1 MKTLKLTTAILGLAS
16 LLFIGCEQY
25 DDSALSGRV
34 DDLEGRVTELE
45 TLVAQ
50 LNTNIASLQT
60 LVEAVEGQDRITSVT
75 PMTEGDGGFIVTFE
89 KAGPITVYNGHDSSI
104 SAKQE
109 ADGIWYWTIDGEF
122 ILVDGQKVP
131 ATAEYGAPQMRIN
144 SETKQFEFSTD
155 NGVTWTPCGDVATSG
170 IGTIKDVKKGSD
182 SVDFTLYDNS
192 VISIPL
198 VQTFAIDVE
207 VTERAVMPNGYIT
220 INYTIISGDEDTRL
234 KVFADDGFSA
244 SVSGDWQSGSI
255 NVFAPAEI
263 PSEASIL
270 VVAINGKG
278 EMTGKILDFEEGQF
292 SIAKNTAMVGN
303 QGGDV
308 TIEVKTNLLEKEYSV
323 MVDPGAMGWL
333 SQKIDTRSVPVRTDV
348 LTFTAAPYEGDQ
360 PRTGK
365 ILLSA
370 GSDMLEFTVTQ
381 LAVFLPEGGETD
393 FGTFSEYSAN
403 TRSFVADGTKTASG
417 WYVNGDCLIMGPET
431 FGYWDNAG
439 EGAVV
444 LVNSVSSTAP
454 RTRKLTSPTITSG
467 IGTLTIYH
475 QSAAVTNSQLIGYE
489 VKVVVTNGTDTV
501 EYMIERTAEE
511 VKENPRVVFTDTH
524 EVNMTGDITV
534 TLETTHKYEN
544 TAALYYKG
552 AAAITGVEWSGYVA
566 Q

>member
-263 PSEASIL
+263 PLEASIL

-278 EMTGKILDFEEGQF
+278 EMTGKLLDFEEGQF

-308 TIEVKTNLLEKEYSV
+308 TIEVKTNLLEEEYSV
-323 MVDPGAMGWL
+323 MVDPAAVGWL
-333 SQKIDTRSVPVRTDV
+333 SQKIETRSVPVRTDV

-365 ILLSA
+365 IMLSA
-370 GSDMLEFTVTQ
+370 GDGMIEFTVTQ

-454 RTRKLTSPTITSG
+454 RTGKLTSPTITSG

-501 EYMIERTAEE
+501 EYMIEKTAEE
-511 VKENPRVVFTDTH
+511 VKENPRVIFTDTH

-544 TAALYYKG
+544 TATLYYKG

>member
-454 RTRKLTSPTITSG
+454 RTGKLTSPTITSG

>member
-25 DDSALSGRV
+25 DDSALTGRV

-155 NGVTWTPCGDVATSG
+155 NGATWTPCGDVATSG

-234 KVFADDGFSA
+234 RVFADDGFSA
-244 SVSGDWQSGSI
+244 SVYGDWQSGSI
-255 NVFAPAEI
+255 NVSAPAEI

-308 TIEVKTNLLEKEYSV
+308 TIEVKTNLLEDEYSV
-323 MVDPGAMGWL
+323 MVDPAAVGWL

-370 GSDMLEFTVTQ
+370 GSDMVEFTVTQ

-403 TRSFVADGTKTASG
+403 VRSFVTDGTKTASG

-431 FGYWDNAG
+431 TGYWDNAG

-454 RTRKLTSPTITSG
+454 RTGKLTSPTITSG

-475 QSAAVTNSQLIGYE
+475 QSAAVSNSQLIGYE

-501 EYMIERTAEE
+501 EYMIEKTAED
-511 VKENPRVVFTDTH
+511 VKENARMVFTDTH

-544 TAALYYKG
+544 TATLYYKG

>member
-234 KVFADDGFSA
+234 RVFADDGFSA

-308 TIEVKTNLLEKEYSV
+308 TIEVKTNLLEDEYSV

-403 TRSFVADGTKTASG
+403 MRSFVADGTKTASG

-431 FGYWDNAG
+431 TGYWDNAG

-454 RTRKLTSPTITSG
+454 RMGKLTSPTITSG

-475 QSAAVTNSQLIGYE
+475 QSAAVSNSQLIGYE

-501 EYMIERTAEE
+501 EYMIEKTAEE
-511 VKENPRVVFTDTH
+511 VKENPRVIFTDTH
-524 EVNMTGDITV
+524 EVSMTGDITV

>member
-308 TIEVKTNLLEKEYSV
+308 TIEVKTNLLEEEYSV
-323 MVDPGAMGWL
+323 MVDPAAVGWL
-333 SQKIDTRSVPVRTDV
+333 SQKIETRSVPVRTDV

-403 TRSFVADGTKTASG
+403 VRSFVADGTKTASG

-431 FGYWDNAG
+431 SGYWDNAG

-454 RTRKLTSPTITSG
+454 RTGKLTSPTITSG

-475 QSAAVTNSQLIGYE
+475 QSAAVSNSQLIGYE

-501 EYMIERTAEE
+501 EYMIEKTAEE
-511 VKENPRVVFTDTH
+511 VKENPRVIFTDTH
-524 EVNMTGDITV
+524 EVSMTGDITV

-544 TAALYYKG
+544 TTALYYKG